1 MLNIHER
8 VERQTDSVGLV
19 SLTYTQS
26 TVQEKK
32 KKLNKDSAQRK
43 KKGHHT
49 GMWTGIKRRR
59 GERDRTNN
67 TEHTGC

>member
-43 KKGHHT
+43 KKRAPHRNVD
-49 GMWTGIKRRR
+49 W
-59 GERDRTNN
+59 N
-67 TEHTGC
+67 